1 MTEPPS
7 GGALSGYRV
16 IDLTTVLMG
25 PLATR
30 ALGDHGADVI
40 RVEPVRGDDSR
51 RGEPARHPGMSAM
64 VLTMQRNKRSV
75 ALDLK
80 DVAGREVM
88 ARLVASADVLVTN
101 VRRAALERLGLDA
114 ATTRAANPRL
124 VHCVANGYGPDGP
137 YADRPA
143 YDDAIQAASGLAS
156 LVGEVTGEPAFVP
169 TVVVDKVAGL
179 TIVQAVI
186 AALLH
191 RERTGEG
198 QAIEVPMFET
208 MAAFNLVEHLQG
220 HAFEPPVGD
229 IGYRRLLTGARRP
242 YRSADGWVCLL
253 PYNDNHWRAFLA
265 AIGRPELVDD
275 PRFATHNARITH
287 VEETY
292 GLLAEVAPSRTTAAW
307 LELCD
312 RIAVPAAEV
321 RSLAELV
328 EDPHLRAVGLVG
340 EVEHPTEGTYRVVAD
355 PVHYERSP
363 TALRRHAPRLGEHTA
378 EVLTDLGYTPEQVR
392 GLIERGTAAG

>member
-1 MTEPPS
+1 MIGPRAE
-7 GGALSGYRV
+7 GALTGYRV
-16 IDLTTVLMG
+16 VDLTTVLMG

-40 RVEPVRGDDSR
+40 RVEPVGGDDGR
-51 RGEPARHPGMSAM
+51 RGRPARHPGMSAN
-64 VLTMQRNKRSV
+64 VLAMARNKRSI

-80 DVAGREVM
+80 QPAGRDAM

-101 VRRAALERLGLDA
+101 MRRGALARLGLDA
-114 ATTRAANPRL
+114 ATACAADPRL
-124 VHCVANGYGPDGP
+124 VHCVANGYGPGGP

-156 LVGEVTGEPAFVP
+156 LIGEVQGVPAFVP

-179 TIVQAVI
+179 TVVQAVI

-198 QAIEVPMFET
+198 QSIEVPMFET

-220 HAFEPPVGD
+220 HVFEPPVGD

-242 YRSADGWVCLL
+242 YRTADGWVCLL
-253 PYNDNHWRAFLA
+253 PYSDGHWQAFLTA
-265 AIGRPELVDD
+265 VGHHQLVGD
-275 PRFATHNARITH
+275 PRFADHNARIAH
-287 VEETY
+287 VDDTY
-292 GLLAEVAPSRTTAAW
+292 GLLAELAPARTTAEW

-312 RIAVPAAEV
+312 RIAVPAAAV
-321 RSLAELV
+321 RTLAELV
-328 EDPHLRAVGLVG
+328 DDPHLRAVGLIE
-340 EVEHPTEGTYRVVAD
+340 EVTHPTEGSYRVVND
-355 PVHYERSP
+355 PVTYERSP
-363 TALRRHAPRLGEHTA
+363 TALRRHAPALGEHTA
-378 EVLTDLGYTPEQVR
+378 EVLGELGYTPEQVDALVR
-392 GLIERGTAAG
+392 DGVAAG